1 MAHLNCSNYTSALIS
16 TSNILSLHQD
26 QLIEILK
33 LIPDSQELSNQYDQ
47 CFDELLQYLNYEPKQ
62 LTATWFHGTRIINV
76 DSFFEDGLKPKSE
89 AYRTLTPL
97 LKNLASN
104 IEHTKSSSSSFG
116 LSKMGKASLAA
127 ADEGPFATLFKQ
139 KAQHKDYPFHLMPE
153 AVEDIAEGLVGA
165 NHPLVTDKFFS
176 ITRPALVEF
185 TGHADDSELISSLY
199 YLHQIIHDENE
210 TEVVYRINAY
220 FNGKGKTV
228 PRQKIKQIHFLD
240 RNEIIPNQHWDDTF
254 V

>member
-16 TSNILSLHQD
+16 TSNILSLQQD

-33 LIPDSQELSNQYDQ
+33 LIPDNQDLSTHYDQ
-47 CFDELLQYLNYEPKQ
+47 CFDELLQYLNYESKQ
-62 LTATWFHGTRIINV
+62 LTATWFHGTRIINI
-76 DSFFEDGLKPKSE
+76 DSFFEHGLKPKSE
-89 AYRTLTPL
+89 AYKTLTPL
-97 LKNLASN
+97 LKDLASD
-104 IEHTKSSSSSFG
+104 IEDKKSSSSSFS
-116 LSKMGKASLAA
+116 LSKMGKACLG

-176 ITRPALVEF
+176 ISRPALVEF
-185 TGHADDSELISSLY
+185 TGHADDRELISSLY
-199 YLHQIIHDENE
+199 YLHQITHGENE
-210 TEVVYRINAY
+210 TEAAYRIHAY
-220 FNGKGKTV
+220 FKGEGKTISGE
-228 PRQKIKQIHFLD
+228 KIKQIHFLD
-240 RNEIIPNQHWDDTF
+240 KNEIIPNQTWDNRS